1 MITINSFES
10 SPTQSDIF
18 YVERLL
24 EERSP
29 AGTNTPAVLNSTQ
42 LSGAVARET
51 ITISSVASPEQQIVT
66 KESDSNEPTIP
77 YGFGNQHPI
86 VPPSRNGLNLPP
98 NSFNVLNN
106 LVVIQPEEEYSP
118 QSPKTSNPFRICK
131 SPMNLSTIEGWE
143 TPHTSTDDATFSSKY
158 QPRGVYRDKSSN
170 ETFDCQERRQ
180 VSITSIPSSTPPSA
194 QRH

>member
-1 MITINSFES
+1 MIAINSFES
-10 SPTQSDIF
+10 SPTESDIF

-24 EERSP
+24 EEGSP
-29 AGTNTPAVLNSTQ
+29 ARNNTPAVLNSTQ
-42 LSGAVARET
+42 LSGAVAQET
-51 ITISSVASPEQQIVT
+51 IKISSVASPEQQIVT
-66 KESDSNEPTIP
+66 VESDSNEPTIP

-98 NSFNVLNN
+98 NPFNVLNN
-106 LVVIQPEEEYSP
+106 LVVIQPEEQYSP
-118 QSPKTSNPFRICK
+118 QSPKTSNPFRISK

-158 QPRGVYRDKSSN
+158 QPRRVYWDNSSS